1 MVWNT
6 QHLLSWMG
14 AKEVKMQFPHHPL
27 LSDKP
32 LHRESVLTILSMS
45 FFHSMP
51 SDVTRYH
58 SLHTS
63 SAAHNDLASRYDR
76 MFSAMW
82 SNPRAEGG
90 KKKKG
95 LFAGETLSL
104 KQLPLIV
111 QRYPLFPSTLLHAE
125 LDQMHRRAFA
135 AKFRSEQCS
144 PTSFGYN
151 TTSH

>member
-1 MVWNT
+1 MIW
-6 QHLLSWMG
+6 
-14 AKEVKMQFPHHPL
+14 HPGMTECSQRCDPIPEL
-27 LSDKP
+27 G
-32 LHRESVLTILSMS
+32 
-45 FFHSMP
+45 
-51 SDVTRYH
+51 
-58 SLHTS
+58 
-63 SAAHNDLASRYDR
+63 
-76 MFSAMW
+76 
-82 SNPRAEGG
+82 EG
-90 KKKKG
+90 KKKG

-135 AKFRSEQCS
+135 AKFRSEQRS

>member
-1 MVWNT
+1 MMFQGAKHPSSNMVWNT
-6 QHLLSWMG
+6 QHLLFRIG
-14 AKEVKMQFPHHPL
+14 AREVKMQFPHHPL

-82 SNPRAEGG
+82 SNPRAGGGG
-90 KKKKG
+90 KEKKKIIFWG
-95 LFAGETLSL
+95 DTEFKTTPLASAKTASLSISSSPCRAGPT
-104 KQLPLIV
+104 V
-111 QRYPLFPSTLLHAE
+111 QKSI
-125 LDQMHRRAFA
+125 
-135 AKFRSEQCS
+135 C
-144 PTSFGYN
+144 G
-151 TTSH
+151 